1 MGRMAG
7 TGTAVSGMG
16 TSELGCQP
24 RWRFFGGPEFMA
36 EDTERERATCGGQ
49 RFEEA
54 AVSAEVLTPK
64 EHGGHLRRSGG
75 RRI

>member
-16 TSELGCQP
+16 TNELGCQL

-36 EDTERERATCGGQ
+36 EDTEHPRTD
-49 RFEEA
+49 
-54 AVSAEVLTPK
+54 K
-64 EHGGHLRRSGG
+64 ESDVRIRKTTKEMMRSVV
-75 RRI
+75 RKK